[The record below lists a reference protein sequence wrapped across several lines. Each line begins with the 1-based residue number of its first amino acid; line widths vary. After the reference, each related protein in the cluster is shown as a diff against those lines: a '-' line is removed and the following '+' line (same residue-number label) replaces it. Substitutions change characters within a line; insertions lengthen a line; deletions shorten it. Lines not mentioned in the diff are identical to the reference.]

1 MSRRIERNHCTA
13 GFHKLLEPI
22 IPASFSTPPSKMGT
36 LRTLIFA
43 RHLFPRVH
51 IFAAY
56 IFAPEAL
63 GINFRY
69 VSIFAWWLFS
79 FFSPENP
86 LEVIFAPVY
95 AHKYSQKFDMLACIH
110 TKWASLFSR
119 VVIFAGGNFRIFS
132 RRENYNSAKINVLK
146 EPITRWKNCGLKD
159 F

>member
-1 MSRRIERNHCTA
+1 MA
-13 GFHKLLEPI
+13 L
-22 IPASFSTPPSKMGT
+22 PPT
-36 LRTLIFA
+36 RTLIFA
-43 RHLFPRVH
+43 RNFFSRVH

-63 GINFRY
+63 GINFRD

-79 FFSPENP
+79 FFFSRKSIGSNFRAC
-86 LEVIFAPVY
+86 LH

-132 RRENYNSAKINVLK
+132 RRENYNSAKINVLN
-146 EPITRWKNCGLKD
+146 PLMFCVPFCVPNNYFFHTRRFG
-159 F
+159 

>member
-1 MSRRIERNHCTA
+1 M
-13 GFHKLLEPI
+13 FQ
-22 IPASFSTPPSKMGT
+22 FS
-36 LRTLIFA
+36 
-43 RHLFPRVH
+43 
-51 IFAAY
+51 
-56 IFAPEAL
+56 L
-63 GINFRY
+63 GCYFR
-69 VSIFAWWLFS
+69 

-95 AHKYSQKFDMLACIH
+95 MLINSQKFDMLACIH

-146 EPITRWKNCGLKD
+146 VGDLSSKSSQ